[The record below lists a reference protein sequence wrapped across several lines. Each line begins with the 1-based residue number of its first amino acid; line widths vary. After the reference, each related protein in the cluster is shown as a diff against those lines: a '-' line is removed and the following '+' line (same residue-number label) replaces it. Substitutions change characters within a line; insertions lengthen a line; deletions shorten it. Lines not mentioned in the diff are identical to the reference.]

1 MGYDD
6 HVRGLLNSRC
16 GRSGVPAVFSPTP
29 TVDAFSL
36 TSPRHGP
43 HTSPHLTERSESP
56 SCYSHQ
62 MYIEDSHSDIS
73 DHHAPYSSR
82 SPAKRIDKY
91 TSYVDP
97 MRDSSDDEHT
107 EAQSESDVQA
117 SGSNDTLSDAGML
130 RPVESDTSVSSALS
144 VDGATTP
151 DPRLSFLG
159 PKTRMISKAPWE
171 EDTGADEEALSDTE
185 APADGLSLFTGKLK
199 GKARS
204 HSKTLERRFLGG
216 GWGRASSDTR
226 PSIDSSK
233 RSMESSVV
241 SYIQTPTSPRNG
253 SFSEAIRSVGGRTMS
268 SFSASSATSSGT
280 SGVQSIFPGIR
291 PRGGSNAGVQI
302 NAFHLDSRG
311 PSPISPSSPTTPNF
325 VHPYAN
331 LDLLSAGAGNDGAA
345 SPSRSNSSA
354 TLTAS
359 TASSYV
365 TPSSTSSSAT
375 LPEQHEQPY
384 NLKKEK
390 HRPPHITVLPL
401 SRGASHTSSA
411 KSPSALSIS
420 FVPISPPMST
430 TPGEDVVVPSGMLA
444 FPGSPACNL
453 ISLEQA
459 QMKARD
465 RSRSITSN
473 TSQFPISPRPR
484 EVVHKKSKPVLA
496 PVGGGFSSTIGGGS
510 PAPQWNA
517 EDARARTV
525 SAGNAPRGRS
535 RGYTTTSIASQST
548 ASINIITGTAIEN
561 IAESRSP
568 HAGTPMETAPPKQL
582 KPKRSGFLKFFN
594 KNGSGSGHPNISAPS
609 APFHV
614 SHNGVDMPPVPKVP
628 AHYQTPRVNSPPE
641 PGVRKELPPVVVCS
655 PALIRT
661 RSLERRQSVSDDSHT
676 SIGDHNG
683 RRQSKFNQHRSNTE
697 PQPLEVDVDLQDPS
711 FGGLRLRPVSSVFK
725 GMPEDYLTGSPKVAA
740 NSRGSNESRNGDS
753 SGFEDSNVL
762 SPVTPYFPQSA
773 RSCRTHVSTASSGSD
788 AFSSSVDPRTPSSF
802 GFPPGVPRSSTDS
815 QSASIIASLREQL
828 KTSRQQVEE
837 LESQVQNLTTEL
849 EFAKCD
855 K

>member
-1 MGYDD
+1 MSADD
-6 HVRGLLNSRC
+6 
-16 GRSGVPAVFSPTP
+16 SG
-29 TVDAFSL
+29 
-36 TSPRHGP
+36 
-43 HTSPHLTERSESP
+43 
-56 SCYSHQ
+56 
-62 MYIEDSHSDIS
+62 SDIS
-73 DHHAPYSSR
+73 DDCAPYSSR
-82 SPAKRIDKY
+82 SPVKRSNKY

-107 EAQSESDVQA
+107 EAQSESDVQG

-144 VDGATTP
+144 VGEETNP

-171 EDTGADEEALSDTE
+171 EETGADEEAVSDTE
-185 APADGLSLFTGKLK
+185 APADTVGLFGGKFK

-253 SFSEAIRSVGGRTMS
+253 SFSDAIRNVSGRTMS
-268 SFSASSATSSGT
+268 SFSASSAASSGT
-280 SGVQSIFPGIR
+280 SGVQSMFPGIR

-302 NAFHLDSRG
+302 NAYHLDSRG
-311 PSPISPSSPTTPNF
+311 PSPVSPSSPNTPNF

-331 LDLLSAGAGNDGAA
+331 LDLLSAASGNDGAV

-359 TASSYV
+359 TGSSYV

-375 LPEQHEQPY
+375 LPEQHEQSY

-420 FVPISPPMST
+420 FVPISPPPMST
-430 TPGEDVVVPSGMLA
+430 TGDGVDVPSGMLV

-459 QMKARD
+459 QMKVRD

-473 TSQFPISPRPR
+473 TSHFPISPRPK
-484 EVVHKKSKPVLA
+484 EVVHKKSKPVLG
-496 PVGGGFSSTIGGGS
+496 PVGGGFSSAIGGGS
-510 PAPQWNA
+510 PAPQWSA
-517 EDARARTV
+517 EDARTRTV
-525 SAGNAPRGRS
+525 SVGNAPHGRA
-535 RGYTTTSIASQST
+535 RGYTVTSIASQST
-548 ASINIITGTAIEN
+548 ASINIIPGTAIEN
-561 IAESRSP
+561 VPEPRSAQP
-568 HAGTPMETAPPKQL
+568 GTPMETAPPKQL
-582 KPKRSGFLKFFN
+582 KAKRSGFLKFFN
-594 KNGSGSGHPNISAPS
+594 KNGSGSGSGNPNISAPS

-614 SHNGVDMPPVPKVP
+614 SHNGVDMPPVPKMP
-628 AHYQTPRVNSPPE
+628 AQYQVPRVTSPPE
-641 PGVRKELPPVVVCS
+641 LGARKELPPVVVCS
-655 PALIRT
+655 PVLTRT

-676 SIGDHNG
+676 SIGDHHG
-683 RRQSKFNQHRSNTE
+683 RRQSRFNQHRSNTE
-697 PQPLEVDVDLQDPS
+697 PMEVEGDSRDPS

-740 NSRGSNESRNGDS
+740 NSRGSDDSRNGDN

-762 SPVTPYFPQSA
+762 SPSTPYFPQSA

-802 GFPPGVPRSSTDS
+802 GFPPGVPRTSTDS

-828 KTSRQQVEE
+828 KASQQQVDE
-837 LESQVQNLTTEL
+837 LENQVQNLTTEL
-849 EFAKCD
+849 EAAKCG
-855 K
+855 KCGRQPESSIVGRPRALTGASCRAYN